1 MERLDLDMGVM
12 RTRMK
17 NLMNK
22 KGFTLLEVVVSMV
35 VVAIGLLGIAA
46 MMVTS
51 VRANASAARLM
62 EATNLAQDKIE
73 ELRNTPYQ
81 DLYGTCGGAGSWA
94 GGDMTLCTNP
104 PANMA
109 DSNAAVDNGTNG
121 DETANDGLWTF
132 QYDENVAGSALNNFG
147 LIWGV
152 QRNFPDRGLIKGFS
166 KASWTDISGKVH
178 SVNLQTI
185 LTNF

>member
-1 MERLDLDMGVM
+1 MN
-12 RTRMK
+12 
-17 NLMNK
+17 NLMNR
-22 KGFTLLEVVVSMV
+22 KGFTLLEVIVSMV

-81 DLYGTCGGAGSWA
+81 NLYGTCGGAGSWS
-94 GGDMTLCTNP
+94 GGDMTLCTDN
-104 PANMA
+104 PANMT
-109 DSNAAVDNGTNG
+109 DSNAAVDNGANG
-121 DETANDGLWTF
+121 DETANDGMWTF
-132 QYDENVAGSALNNFG
+132 RYDDSLTGTDPLNNFE
-147 LIWGV
+147 LVWGV
-152 QRNFPDRGLIKGFS
+152 QMNVPDRGLMKGFS
-166 KASWTDISGKVH
+166 KASWTDVSGKVH
-178 SVNLQTI
+178 DVKLQTI